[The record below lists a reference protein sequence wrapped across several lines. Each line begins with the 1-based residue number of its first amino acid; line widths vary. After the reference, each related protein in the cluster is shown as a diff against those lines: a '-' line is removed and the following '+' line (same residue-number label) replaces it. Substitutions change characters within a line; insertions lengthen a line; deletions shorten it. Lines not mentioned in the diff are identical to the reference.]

1 MIGSPDDEGAG
12 KAAVEASFTNLSNL
26 WEKGVIPTRP
36 TMLHS
41 KASYVSAMK
50 ASPDMVNEKPGI
62 AYFNDQ
68 SGWSAARDSMVAV
81 AGKCRALGVRFQAGL
96 VERLVIED
104 NDVRG
109 VECSDG
115 RDFRA
120 SKLTVLAA
128 GSWSCAILPELKRKL
143 TATGQVIATIQLN
156 AEEAALYANAVRVVY
171 QDLVCTDCDCR

>member
-1 MIGSPDDEGAG
+1 MIGSPDDGGAG

-26 WEKGVIPTRP
+26 YEKGVVPTRP
-36 TMLHS
+36 TMLDS
-41 KASYVSAMK
+41 QASYVSAMK

-81 AGKCRALGVRFQAGL
+81 ADKCRALGIRFEAAL
-96 VERLVIED
+96 VERFIID
-104 NDVRG
+104 NNDVRG

-115 RDFRA
+115 RSFRA

-143 TATGQVIATIQLN
+143 TATGQVIATIQLD
-156 AEEAALYANAVRVVY
+156 AEEAALYANAVRAISS
-171 QDLVCTDCDCR
+171 T